1 MRWHEKKL
9 EILAKANWQCSYN
22 GCNERAVELAHRI
35 ANTEY
40 NAKRVQRYLRE
51 KYNKYHSFEFV
62 KKCYL
67 NNEINLAASC
77 RVHNDY
83 FNCANT
89 DNFFKIIDKIVA
101 KEDKRCIT
109 KS

>member
-1 MRWHEKKL
+1 MKEWQLKKR
-9 EILAKANWQCSYN
+9 EILAKANWQCSYS
-22 GCNERAVELAHRI
+22 GCSERAIELAHRI

-40 NAKRVQRYLRE
+40 NARRIQRYLRE
-51 KYNKYHSFEFV
+51 VYGKYHSLMFI
-62 KKCYL
+62 KRYYL

-89 DNFFKIIDKIVA
+89 EKFYKIIDLIVA
-101 KEDKRCIT
+101 KEAK
-109 KS
+109 